1 MSDAAVVRNTVLVV
15 LNEHGPLDRAG
26 IEARSDA
33 IDNTR
38 QLANALHKL
47 KQAGHISNVRHGV
60 YEITEEGHA
69 AMQGL
74 DFDVDNTGKVSVQL
88 PATEPTSGAADA
100 PRGTEVLSPT
110 WPAPPRQDIDSLI
123 ESLAERHPE
132 TLGESL
138 RRAAETAQNALDE
151 YVYSVGNPTILD
163 SLRDARDLARAA
175 LNTYIEGAKA

>member
-1 MSDAAVVRNTVLVV
+1 MSDAAVVRNTVLAV
-15 LNEHGPLDRAG
+15 LSEYGPLDRAG

-33 IDNTR
+33 IDNTK
-38 QLANALHKL
+38 QLASALHKL
-47 KQAGHISNVRHGV
+47 KQVGHISNVRHGV
-60 YEITEEGHA
+60 YDITEEGRA

-74 DFDVDNTGKVSVQL
+74 DFFVDTTGKVSVQL
-88 PATEPTSGAADA
+88 SPTEPRPSAGSA

-110 WPAPPRQDIDSLI
+110 WPAPPRQEIDPLI

-138 RRAAETAQNALDE
+138 LRAAETAQNALDE

-175 LNTYIEGAKA
+175 LNTYMEGAKA